1 MRPAQ
6 EIVRFYGGTGTDD
19 RGRSLAEVQEWPDSS
34 LESVHDFIQ
43 WLFPLR
49 ERSGVNPRAPILDE
63 EIIAQFRASR
73 ELQKNL
79 MLSFVRM
86 LRFYGLEVRHKPRLR
101 IVQGSIFQERAREW
115 MSPGNHNYLRITRIL
130 KSLSSLGLE
139 EEARKFFECLSDI
152 YDQQDKRNV
161 LISPETFQYWK
172 AAVPLPR

>member
-1 MRPAQ
+1 MAAREPTT
-6 EIVRFYGGTGTDD
+6 VGG
-19 RGRSLAEVQEWPDSS
+19 AWPKFRNGPTVLSNPFMIS
-34 LESVHDFIQ
+34 FSGCS
-43 WLFPLR
+43 PLR